1 MPSTFFGLN
10 IARSGMSTYN
20 AVLNTTAHNIANV
33 KTTGYSRQVVKQQA
47 TEAISFKT
55 TYGMVGTGVDAISID
70 SQRDVYYDNKYRM
83 SNTSYSRYE
92 SLNYYM
98 NSIENDLYAK
108 DSTSGGMTN
117 SLDNFFKVVTSL
129 TTDPSSTTIRTQTV
143 GYADTLVKSINEV
156 ANSLQTLQK
165 DLNDQIASTVD
176 QINAYAQQIAS
187 LNKQIAT
194 IEIYGTKANDLRD
207 QRATIIDKLSALV
220 DVDVVEKEPTNGNGL
235 AQYIVSIA
243 GSPLVDTNDYNTIK
257 YTAMDTCY
265 SMNDMDK
272 MYDLTWSTGQ
282 SFDKR
287 SKALGGKLQALFE
300 MRDGN
305 NNETFEGKATGT
317 AGSKTLTVTDVND
330 LGNSLLKL
338 DIPASDGV
346 ITLGNATYNYKS
358 FTATVDADGNYTYTF
373 TLENALGRDIQDED
387 MHISDAVDY
396 RGVPYY
402 MSQLNEFIR
411 TFSYNFNKVQTS
423 GYDLNDNAGQQMF
436 IAKDKVN
443 GIEMRFSDT
452 VKTGFTFDSLL
463 ALDANG
469 KIATDT
475 EGYANTSYYMMT
487 ALNCNIDSQIAKDG
501 SLLALSDKQGGGVSN
516 GGNLAKMSDLA
527 NDTTMFRQ
535 GKPGSFLQVLTSA
548 AGVDGSKVK
557 TAMENAENIKNAVAN
572 RRLST
577 AGVDEDEEGQ
587 NLIICQNLLNY
598 QYKVLSVMNEVL
610 DKLINGTAV

>member
-70 SQRDVYYDNKYRM
+70 SQRDIYYDNKYRM

-156 ANSLQTLQK
+156 ANSLQALQK

-207 QRATIIDKLSALV
+207 QRATIIDELSALV

-373 TLENALGRDIQDED
+373 TLENALGRDIRDED

-548 AGVDGSKVK
+548 AGVDGFKVK

>member
-70 SQRDVYYDNKYRM
+70 SQRDIYYDNKYRM

-156 ANSLQTLQK
+156 ANSLQALQK

-207 QRATIIDKLSALV
+207 QRATIIDELSALV

-305 NNETFEGKATGT
+305 NNETFEGKAT

-373 TLENALGRDIQDED
+373 TLENALGRDIRDED

-501 SLLALSDKQGGGVSN
+501 SLLALSDTQGGGVSN

-587 NLIICQNLLNY
+587 NMIICQNLLNY

>member
-156 ANSLQTLQK
+156 ANSLQALQK

-207 QRATIIDKLSALV
+207 QRATIIDELSALV

-527 NDTTMFRQ
+527 IDTTMFRQ

>member
-1 MPSTFFGLN
+1 MYCIS
-10 IARSGMSTYN
+10 
-20 AVLNTTAHNIANV
+20 
-33 KTTGYSRQVVKQQA
+33 QVYF
-47 TEAISFKT
+47 S
-55 TYGMVGTGVDAISID
+55 
-70 SQRDVYYDNKYRM
+70 NK
-83 SNTSYSRYE
+83 
-92 SLNYYM
+92 
-98 NSIENDLYAK
+98 
-108 DSTSGGMTN
+108 
-117 SLDNFFKVVTSL
+117 
-129 TTDPSSTTIRTQTV
+129 
-143 GYADTLVKSINEV
+143 
-156 ANSLQTLQK
+156 
-165 DLNDQIASTVD
+165 
-176 QINAYAQQIAS
+176 
-187 LNKQIAT
+187 
-194 IEIYGTKANDLRD
+194 
-207 QRATIIDKLSALV
+207 
-220 DVDVVEKEPTNGNGL
+220 
-235 AQYIVSIA
+235 
-243 GSPLVDTNDYNTIK
+243 
-257 YTAMDTCY
+257 
-265 SMNDMDK
+265 
-272 MYDLTWSTGQ
+272 
-282 SFDKR
+282 
-287 SKALGGKLQALFE
+287 
-300 MRDGN
+300 
-305 NNETFEGKATGT
+305 
-317 AGSKTLTVTDVND
+317 
-330 LGNSLLKL
+330 
-338 DIPASDGV
+338 
-346 ITLGNATYNYKS
+346 YNYKS

>member
-70 SQRDVYYDNKYRM
+70 SQRDIYYDNKYRM

-156 ANSLQTLQK
+156 ANSLQALQK

-207 QRATIIDKLSALV
+207 QRATIIDELSALV

-373 TLENALGRDIQDED
+373 TLENALGRDIRDED

-452 VKTGFTFDSLL
+452 VKTGFKFDSLL

-501 SLLALSDKQGGGVSN
+501 SLLALSDTQGGGVSN

-587 NLIICQNLLNY
+587 NMIICQNLLNY

>member
-70 SQRDVYYDNKYRM
+70 SQRDIYYDNKYRM

-156 ANSLQTLQK
+156 ANSLQALQK

-207 QRATIIDKLSALV
+207 QRATIIDELSALV

-330 LGNSLLKL
+330 LGKSLLKL

-373 TLENALGRDIQDED
+373 TLENALGRDIRDED

-587 NLIICQNLLNY
+587 NMIICQNLLNY

>member
-70 SQRDVYYDNKYRM
+70 SQRDIYYDNKYRM

-156 ANSLQTLQK
+156 ANSLQALQK

-207 QRATIIDKLSALV
+207 QRATIIDELSALV

-346 ITLGNATYNYKS
+346 ITLGNTTYNYKS

-373 TLENALGRDIQDED
+373 TLENALGRDIRDED

-501 SLLALSDKQGGGVSN
+501 SLLALSDTQGGGVSN

-587 NLIICQNLLNY
+587 NMIICQNLLNY

>member
-156 ANSLQTLQK
+156 ANSLQALQK

-207 QRATIIDKLSALV
+207 QRATIIDELSALV

-373 TLENALGRDIQDED
+373 TLENALGRDIRDED

-501 SLLALSDKQGGGVSN
+501 SLLALSDTKGGGVSN

-587 NLIICQNLLNY
+587 NMIICQNLLNY

>member
-70 SQRDVYYDNKYRM
+70 SQRDIYYDNKYRM

-108 DSTSGGMTN
+108 DITSGGMTN

-156 ANSLQTLQK
+156 ANSLQALQK

-207 QRATIIDKLSALV
+207 QRATIIDELSALV

-373 TLENALGRDIQDED
+373 TLENALGRDIRDED

-501 SLLALSDKQGGGVSN
+501 SLLALSDTQGGGVSN

-587 NLIICQNLLNY
+587 NMIICQNLLNY